1 MRPVYVKVST
11 VRSGKKTYRYL
22 TLAESFRNEDG
33 QPRSRIVARLGEVS
47 EMTTSGELERI
58 VEALSAQLGRGSS
71 PQLTAE
77 SAPSYGAM
85 AACDAYFSRLLL
97 DELFESI
104 GRRRRSSGLSD
115 AVFAMVANRLS
126 DPSSKRRCVNDWLG
140 ADAALPEARRAPS
153 LDRLY
158 RGLDA
163 VADAKDEIEA
173 HLFAE
178 LCNLTN
184 LDLRLVCYDLT
195 STYFE
200 GEERTSERFPAKAF
214 GYSRDH
220 RGDRPQIVIG
230 LLVTSDG
237 IPIAHHVFSGNTAD
251 RSTLPEVMA
260 DLQARFGV
268 GRIALVADRGLISEE
283 NLVLVQANGFDHVL
297 ATRLHREPAVAAVLE
312 AAANEQAVFVP
323 VGDDGTKA
331 TEVVYESRR
340 YVVVDSPRRHVRDDA
355 WRQELLA
362 ATEDGLIALSERVR
376 KGRLVDPAKIGAA
389 ADRILRGSGVSRCFS
404 TKITH
409 GVFTWDYDEKAMDY
423 EEKLLAG
430 RYVITTSL
438 DNKTASTA
446 QVVAHY
452 KSLQSVERRFR
463 VLKDFLA
470 LRPVFHYTEK
480 RVRGHVAICVLAAVI
495 EAVMALDLARAKI
508 TDPDLGEQALSARR
522 ALRELERIRMIRFV
536 DSNGEERHV
545 VTRPNPMQ
553 ASILTAFGVETSAW
567 RSQIA

>member
-1 MRPVYVKVST
+1 MHVKVST
-11 VRSGKKTYRYL
+11 VRSGKKIYRYL

-33 QPRSRIVARLGEVS
+33 QPRSRIVARLGEVA

-58 VEALSAQLGRGSS
+58 VEALSAQLGRAPSS
-71 PQLTAE
+71 ELTAE
-77 SAPSYGAM
+77 SAPSYGAI
-85 AACDAYFSRLLL
+85 ASCDAYFSRLLL
-97 DELFESI
+97 DDLFDRL
-104 GRRRRSSGLSD
+104 GARRRSAGLSD
-115 AVFAMVANRLS
+115 AVFAMVANRLQ
-126 DPSSKRRCVNDWLG
+126 DPSSKRRCVTDWLG
-140 ADAALPEARRAPS
+140 ADAALPEGRGVPS

-158 RGLDA
+158 RALDA
-163 VADAKDEIEA
+163 VADSKEDIEA
-173 HLFAE
+173 HLFTE

-200 GEERTSERFPAKAF
+200 GEEKTTDRFPAKAF

-251 RSTLPEVMA
+251 RATLPEVMA
-260 DLQARFGV
+260 HLQARFGV
-268 GRIALVADRGLISEE
+268 GRIALVADRGLISED
-283 NLVLVQANGFDHVL
+283 NLAQLAASGFDHVL
-297 ATRLHREPAVAAVLE
+297 ATRLHRDPTVAAVLE
-312 AAANEQAVFVP
+312 AAASKDAVFVP
-323 VGDDGTKA
+323 VGADGTKA

-355 WRQELLA
+355 RRTELLA
-362 ATEDGLIALSERVR
+362 VTEDGLIALSERVR

-389 ADRILRGSGVSRCFS
+389 ADRILRDSGVSRCFS
-404 TKITH
+404 TKIAH
-409 GVFTWDYDEKAMDY
+409 GIFTWDYDEKAMDY

-438 DNKTASTA
+438 DQKTASTA
-446 QVVAHY
+446 QVVTHY

-480 RVRGHVAICVLAAVI
+480 RVRGHVAICVLAAVV
-495 EAVMALDLARAKI
+495 EAIMALDLAAAKL
-508 TDPDLGEQALSARR
+508 TDPDLDGQQLSARR

-536 DSNGEERHV
+536 DANDNERQV
-545 VTRPNPMQ
+545 ITRPSPFQ
-553 ASILTAFGVETSAW
+553 SSILAAFGVDTSAW
-567 RSQIA
+567 RSRVT

>member
-1 MRPVYVKVST
+1 VYVKVST

-22 TLAESFRNEDG
+22 TLAESYRNEDG

-58 VEALSAQLGRGSS
+58 VEALSAQLGRASS
-71 PQLTAE
+71 LELTAE

-97 DELFESI
+97 DELFDGI
-104 GRRRRSSGLSD
+104 GRRRRSVGLPD

-126 DPSSKRRCVNDWLG
+126 DPSSKRRCVTDWLG
-140 ADAALPEARRAPS
+140 ADAALPEARNAPS

-163 VADAKDEIEA
+163 VADSKDEIEA
-173 HLFAE
+173 HLFTE

-200 GEERTSERFPAKAF
+200 GEERASERFPSKAF

-283 NLVLVQANGFDHVL
+283 NLALVAANGFDHVL
-297 ATRLHREPAVAAVLE
+297 ATRLHRDPTVAAVLE
-312 AAANEQAVFVP
+312 AAASTQAVFVA

-355 WRQELLA
+355 RRRELLA
-362 ATEDGLIALSERVR
+362 ATEDGLIALADRVR

-389 ADRILRGSGVSRCFS
+389 ADRILRDSGVSRCFS
-404 TKITH
+404 TKIAH
-409 GVFTWDYDEKAMDY
+409 GVFIWDYDEKAMDY

-508 TDPDLGEQALSARR
+508 TDPDLGEQFLSARR

-536 DSNGEERHV
+536 DANDNDRQV
-545 VTRPNPMQ
+545 ITRPGPFQ
-553 ASILTAFGVETSAW
+553 ASILTAFGVDTSAW
-567 RSQIA
+567 RSRIA

>member
-1 MRPVYVKVST
+1 MYVKVDR
-11 VRSGKKTYRYL
+11 VRSGKKVYSYL
-22 TLAESFRNEDG
+22 TLAESYRNESG
-33 QPRSRIVARLGEVS
+33 QPRHRIVARLGEIS
-47 EMTTSGELERI
+47 ELKSSGELERI
-58 VEALSAQLGRGSS
+58 VEALSVQLGRGASIELS
-71 PQLTAE
+71 AE
-77 SAPSYGAM
+77 AAPSYGAM

-97 DELFESI
+97 DELFEAI
-104 GRRRRSSGLSD
+104 GRHRRSAGLSD
-115 AVFAMVANRLS
+115 AVFAMVANRLQ
-126 DPSSKRRCVNDWLG
+126 DPSSKRRCVTDWLG
-140 ADAALPEARRAPS
+140 ADAALPAARSAPS

-173 HLFAE
+173 HLFTE

-200 GEERTSERFPAKAF
+200 GEEKTTDRFPAKAF

-237 IPIAHHVFSGNTAD
+237 IPIAHHVFAGNTAD
-251 RSTLPEVMA
+251 RSTLAEVMT

-283 NLVLVQANGFDHVL
+283 NLALVQAGGFDHVL
-297 ATRLHREPAVAAVLE
+297 ATRLHRDPTVAAVLE
-312 AAANEQAVFVP
+312 AAAGERAVFVP
-323 VGDDGTKA
+323 VRDDGTKA
-331 TEVVYESRR
+331 TEVVYESGR

-355 WRQELLA
+355 RRQELLA
-362 ATEDGLIALSERVR
+362 ATEDGLIALAERVR

-389 ADRILRGSGVSRCFS
+389 ADRILRDSGVARCFS

-409 GVFTWDYDEKAMDY
+409 GVFTWDYDEKAMAY

-438 DNKTASTA
+438 DEKTASTA
-446 QVVAHY
+446 QVVGHY
-452 KSLQSVERRFR
+452 KALQSVERRFR

-495 EAVMALDLARAKI
+495 EAVMALDLVGAKL
-508 TDPDLGEQALSARR
+508 TDPDLEGQHLTARR
-522 ALRELERIRMIRFV
+522 CLRELERIRMVRFTDANDNDRQV
-536 DSNGEERHV
+536 I
-545 VTRPNPMQ
+545 TRPGPFQ
-553 ASILTAFGVETSAW
+553 AKILAAFSVDTSTW
-567 RSQIA
+567 RSRIA

>member
-1 MRPVYVKVST
+1 VHVKVST

-22 TLAESFRNEDG
+22 TLAESYRNEDG

-71 PQLTAE
+71 PSLTAE

-97 DELFESI
+97 DELF
-104 GRRRRSSGLSD
+104 GRLGARRRSAGLSD
-115 AVFAMVANRLS
+115 AVFAMVANRLQ
-126 DPSSKRRCVNDWLG
+126 DPSSKRRCVTDWLG
-140 ADAALPEARRAPS
+140 ADAALPEARGAPS

-163 VADAKDEIEA
+163 VADSKDEIEA
-173 HLFAE
+173 HLFTE

-200 GEERTSERFPAKAF
+200 GEETSSERFFSKAF

-220 RGDRPQIVIG
+220 RADRPQIVIG

-237 IPIAHHVFSGNTAD
+237 IPIAHHVFSGNTSD
-251 RSTLPEVMA
+251 RSTLFQVMT

-283 NLVLVQANGFDHVL
+283 NLALVAANGLDHVL
-297 ATRLHREPAVAAVLE
+297 ATRLHRDPTVAAVLE
-312 AAANEQAVFVP
+312 AAARERAVFFP

-355 WRQELLA
+355 RRQELLA
-362 ATEDGLIALSERVR
+362 ATEDGLIALASRVR

-389 ADRILRGSGVSRCFS
+389 ADRVLRDSGVSRCFS
-404 TKITH
+404 TKIAH

-446 QVVAHY
+446 QVVTYY

-495 EAVMALDLARAKI
+495 EAVMALDLARAKL
-508 TDPDLGEQALSARR
+508 TDPDLEGQQLSARR

-536 DSNGEERHV
+536 DSDDEERHV
-545 VTRPNPMQ
+545 FTRPGPFQ
-553 ASILTAFGVETSAW
+553 SSILAAFGVDTSAW
-567 RSQIA
+567 RSSVS

>member
-1 MRPVYVKVST
+1 VYVKVST

-58 VEALSAQLGRGSS
+58 VDALSAQLGRGASLA
-71 PQLTAE
+71 LTAE

-85 AACDAYFSRLLL
+85 AACDAYFSRLSL
-97 DELFESI
+97 DELFDTLGSS
-104 GRRRRSSGLSD
+104 RRSAGLLD
-115 AVFAMVANRLS
+115 AVFAMVANRLL
-126 DPSSKRRCVNDWLG
+126 DPSSKRRCVSDWLG
-140 ADAALPEARRAPS
+140 SDAALPEARRAPS

-158 RGLDA
+158 RALDA
-163 VADAKDEIEA
+163 VADCKDEIEA
-173 HLFAE
+173 HCFTE
-178 LCNLTN
+178 LCNLAN

-200 GEERTSERFPAKAF
+200 GEEKSSDRFPAKAF

-251 RSTLPEVMA
+251 RSSLAQVMA
-260 DLQARFGV
+260 DLRAPFGI

-283 NLVLVQANGFDHVL
+283 NLALVQANGLDHVL
-297 ATRLHREPAVAAVLE
+297 ATRLHRDLAVAAVLE
-312 AAANEQAVFVP
+312 IAASEQAVFVP
-323 VGDDGTKA
+323 VGDDETKA

-340 YVVVDSPRRHVRDDA
+340 YVVVDSPRRHLRDDA
-355 WRQELLA
+355 RRQELLA
-362 ATEDGLIALSERVR
+362 ATEDGLIALAERVR

-389 ADRILRGSGVSRCFS
+389 ADRILRDSGVSRCFS
-404 TKITH
+404 TKIAH

-423 EEKLLAG
+423 EEKPLAG

-452 KSLQSVERRFR
+452 KALQSVERRFR

-470 LRPVFHYTEK
+470 FRPVFHYTEK

-495 EAVMALDLARAKI
+495 EAVMAIDLVAKKI
-508 TDPDLGEQALSARR
+508 TDPDLGDQVLSARR
-522 ALRELERIRMIRFV
+522 ALRELERVRMIRFV
-536 DSNGEERHV
+536 DSNDEERQV
-545 VTRPNPMQ
+545 VTRPNPLQ
-553 ASILTAFGVETSAW
+553 ASILTTFGVDTSAW
-567 RSQIA
+567 RSLIA

>member
-1 MRPVYVKVST
+1 VYVKVST

-33 QPRSRIVARLGEVS
+33 EPRSRIVARLGEVS

-58 VEALSAQLGRGSS
+58 VEALSAQLGRGSLPS
-71 PQLTAE
+71 LTAE

-97 DELFESI
+97 DELFDGI
-104 GRRRRSSGLSD
+104 GRRRRSVGLSD

-126 DPSSKRRCVNDWLG
+126 DPSSKRRCVNDWLE
-140 ADAALPEARRAPS
+140 ADAALPEGRNAPS

-163 VADAKDEIEA
+163 VADSKDEIET
-173 HLFAE
+173 HLFTE

-200 GEERTSERFPAKAF
+200 GEERTSERFSSKAF

-283 NLVLVQANGFDHVL
+283 NLALVAANGFDHVL
-297 ATRLHREPAVAAVLE
+297 ATRLHRDPTVAAVLE
-312 AAANEQAVFVP
+312 AAASTQAVFVA

-355 WRQELLA
+355 RRQELLA
-362 ATEDGLIALSERVR
+362 ATEDGLIALADRVR

-389 ADRILRGSGVSRCFS
+389 ADRILRDSGVSRCFS
-404 TKITH
+404 TKIAH
-409 GVFTWDYDEKAMDY
+409 GVFIWDYDEKAMDY

-463 VLKDFLA
+463 VL
-470 LRPVFHYTEK
+470 TEGLLGSPAGLPLHRK
-480 RVRGHVAICVLAAVI
+480 
-495 EAVMALDLARAKI
+495 ARAG
-508 TDPDLGEQALSARR
+508 TCRHLRARGGDR
-522 ALRELERIRMIRFV
+522 
-536 DSNGEERHV
+536 GRHG
-545 VTRPNPMQ
+545 P
-553 ASILTAFGVETSAW
+553 
-567 RSQIA
+567 